1 MKSIIM
7 TEAGN
12 LLQGPSQHDNLPES
26 GHAQRNPLRL
36 WHERSPS
43 GHMRLCKVWEIM
55 NGHHLVTC
63 GIARYERSW
72 TVTIWSHAALQGM
85 RMRDHE
91 RSPFGHMRLC
101 KVWEIVKGHHFV
113 TCGFARYG
121 RSWMVTT
128 WANAALKFMGDNEW
142 SPSDHVRLRM
152 NGHHLISCGFARYER
167 SWTVTI
173 LSDAALQ
180 GIRVHER
187 SSAALQV

>member
-1 MKSIIM
+1 M
-7 TEAGN
+7 
-12 LLQGPSQHDNLPES
+12 LQGPSQHDNLPES

-43 GHMRLCKVWEIM
+43 GHMRLCKVCEIM
-55 NGHHLVTC
+55 IGHNLVTC
-63 GIARYERSW
+63 S
-72 TVTIWSHAALQGM
+72 
-85 RMRDHE
+85 
-91 RSPFGHMRLC
+91 C
-101 KVWEIVKGHHFV
+101 KAWEIVKGHHFV

-187 SSAALQV
+187 SSAALQGTYENERSWAVTIWTQSASQGTC